1 MSLVSQLC
9 PVLVDPMD
17 CSPSGSSVHEILQAR
32 ILEWIA
38 VPFSRGSSQCRDNP
52 EIEPRS
58 PALQVD
64 SLPSELPGKPRA
76 GQKRRE
82 NRELVRQAPLEI
94 VVVVQLPSCVL
105 KMRSR

>member
-1 MSLVSQLC
+1 M
-9 PVLVDPMD
+9 
-17 CSPSGSSVHEILQAR
+17 PS
-32 ILEWIA
+32 
-38 VPFSRGSSQCRDNP
+38 SRGSSQTR
-52 EIEPRS
+52 IEPESLMS